1 MSIKNRRKEL
11 NSSHLYFFLVYT
23 FVTRPKF
30 SMDGDSDPGFSFNMF
45 LQHPGAGIYQILR
58 GSPQAAIS
66 THNTE
71 VI

>member
-1 MSIKNRRKEL
+1 
-11 NSSHLYFFLVYT
+11 
-23 FVTRPKF
+23 
-30 SMDGDSDPGFSFNMF
+30 MDGDSDPGFSFNMF

-58 GSPQAAIS
+58 GSPQAAIT